1 MVRHV
6 LMIQMDTAKAND
18 LVRSGK
24 LGETVAAIL
33 AEQKPEAV
41 YFTEIDGVRTGIM
54 IIDIAAESDIP
65 RIAEPW
71 FLTLDAKLS
80 FRPAMVPADLEAAGQ
95 AFAAAAKAYG

>member
-6 LMIQMDTAKAND
+6 LLVQMDTAKAND

-24 LGETVAAIL
+24 LGETIGTIL

-41 YFTEIDGVRTGIM
+41 YFTELDGVRTGIM

-65 RIAEPW
+65 QIAEPYFFSRSTPSSASVPRW
-71 FLTLDAKLS
+71 FPPTS
-80 FRPAMVPADLEAAGQ
+80 RPRDRPSRPR
-95 AFAAAAKAYG
+95 

>member
-6 LMIQMDTAKAND
+6 LLVQMDTAKAND

-24 LGETVAAIL
+24 LGETIGTIL

-41 YFTEIDGVRTGIM
+41 YFTELDGVRTGIM

-65 RIAEPW
+65 QIAEPW
-71 FLTLDAKLS
+71 FLALDAKLS
-80 FRPAMVPADLEAAGQ
+80 FRPAMVPADLEAAGP
-95 AFAAAAKAYG
+95 AFAAAVKTYG